1 MKTGLTTHVLDLT
14 NGIPAK
20 NVKVELVKIHGPN
33 EEKEIVTTAFTNED
47 GRIDSGMLPDIQA
60 GEYELLF
67 HIGTYFLM
75 VGTTVSNPIF
85 FNIIPVRFSLSTDK
99 SHFHVPLLI
108 SPWGYQTYRG
118 S

>member
-14 NGIPAK
+14 NGVPAR

-33 EEKEIVTTAFTNED
+33 DEKEMVATAFTNDD
-47 GRIDSGMLPDIQA
+47 GRIDSGLLSNLQE
-60 GEYELLF
+60 GEFELIF

-75 VGTTVSNPIF
+75 VGTLVEDPIF
-85 FNIIPVRFSLSTDK
+85 FNKVPVRFSLRSDRR
-99 SHFHVPLLI
+99 HYHVPLLI